1 MRRNGLENSKE
12 LIKGT
17 SCNIIDKMNMNL
29 GQKLKPFEQYRGI
42 FYFYLKPCFYNSFTS
57 NVNLYDK

>member
-12 LIKGT
+12 LIKGM
-17 SCNIIDKMNMNL
+17 SCNIIEKMNMNL

-42 FYFYLKPCFYNSFTS
+42 FIFI
-57 NVNLYDK
+57 